1 MKKAR
6 KKKEL
11 LISIL
16 DIIMLMK
23 IFQTSN
29 LVDFVKKYKEL
40 INNTNL
46 NIVKKLRLT
55 SIKKY

>member
-1 MKKAR
+1 
-6 KKKEL
+6 
-11 LISIL
+11 
-16 DIIMLMK
+16 MLMK